1 MTRSVISRRRL
12 LRSAASTWAIAFA
25 GVGLGA
31 LGTTSC
37 SNDSDQNDSDQSDSD
52 QGGSGGSTGSTVVP
66 ETDLPTIPDEDFEQH
81 TDQAVVE
88 ISVVDN
94 SFEPR
99 WVVVSA
105 GTEVRWTN
113 NGRNDHNI
121 IAEPEGAFAGVDHG
135 QFSAGSTHAVTF
147 EKPGE
152 FPYFCSLHGTP
163 RNGQNGVIRVVA

>member
-1 MTRSVISRRRL
+1 MTRPVISRRRL

-37 SNDSDQNDSDQSDSD
+37 SNDSDQSDSD
-52 QGGSGGSTGSTVVP
+52 QGGSGGSTGSTAVP